1 MGNNRHGGKST
12 SLSGN
17 GKNNN
22 KDNNK
27 NNPLSPTLP

>member
-1 MGNNRHGGKST
+1 MGNRNGGKST

-17 GKNNN
+17 GNNNN

-27 NNPLSPTLP
+27 NNPLFPTSP